1 MKKLITICFALM
13 IGIASKATSTSEFK
27 NFSDSTQIVKTA
39 CGECIYGKQGAGCQ
53 LAVRIKGKVYF
64 VEGTTIADH
73 GDEHAEDGFCNTQRK
88 AKVSGKIVDDKF
100 IATSFELVKKDKK

>member
-1 MKKLITICFALM
+1 MKKILTVCIALM
-13 IGIASKATSTSEFK
+13 IGLASKATTNSTVN

-39 CGECIYGKQGAGCQ
+39 CGECIFGKQGAGCQ
-53 LAVRIKGKVYF
+53 LAIKIKGKVYF

-88 AKVSGKIVDDKF
+88 AKVSGKIIGDKF
-100 IATSFELVKKDKK
+100 IATSFELVKNKK

>member
-1 MKKLITICFALM
+1 MKKYITFCLALFM
-13 IGIASKATSTSEFK
+13 GLASKATTNTAYT

-39 CGECIYGKQGAGCQ
+39 CGECIFGKQGAGCQ
-53 LAVRIKGKVYF
+53 LAIKIKGKVYF

-88 AKVSGKIVDDKF
+88 AKVSGKIVGNKF
-100 IATSFELVKKDKK
+100 IATSFELIKNDKK

>member
-1 MKKLITICFALM
+1 MKKIVTICMALM
-13 IGIASKATSTSEFK
+13 IGLASKAATISTVN

-39 CGECIYGKQGAGCQ
+39 CGECIFGKQGKGCQ
-53 LAVRIKGKVYF
+53 LAVKIKGKVYF

-88 AKVSGKIVDDKF
+88 AKVSGKIVGDKF
-100 IATSFELVKKDKK
+100 VATSFELVKNKK

>member
-1 MKKLITICFALM
+1 MKKILTVCLALM
-13 IGIASKATSTSEFK
+13 IGLASSAASNFTVK

-39 CGECIYGKQGAGCQ
+39 CGECIYGKQGTGCQ
-53 LAVRIKGKVYF
+53 LAVKIKGKVYF

-88 AKVSGKIVDDKF
+88 AKVSGKIVGEKF
-100 IATSFELVKKDKK
+100 VATSFELVKNKK